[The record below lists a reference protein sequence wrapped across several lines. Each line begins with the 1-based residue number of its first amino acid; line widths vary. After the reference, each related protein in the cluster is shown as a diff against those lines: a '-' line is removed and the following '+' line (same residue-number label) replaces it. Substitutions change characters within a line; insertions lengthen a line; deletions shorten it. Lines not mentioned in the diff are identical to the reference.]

1 MENKIVIGK
10 GLGRIQF
17 GLDREDVLE
26 ILGPPTEK
34 EFEADEFGE
43 SESWHYDHL
52 DLSLLFDGNNY
63 WQLISMSVT
72 SDAYTFCGIHP
83 IGMDKDA
90 FITHMHSKDME
101 VESLEFM
108 KNDGGTFQE
117 LLCMDEEALDIWVD
131 NGIISELQWGAVY
144 DEEDSMD
151 W

>member
-17 GLDREDVLE
+17 GLDRDDVIEL
-26 ILGPPTEK
+26 LGTPTEK
-34 EFEADEFGE
+34 ELEKDEFGE
-43 SESWHYDHL
+43 SESWHFDHL

-63 WQLISMSVT
+63 WQLVSISVT
-72 SDAYTFCGIHP
+72 SDAYSFCGIHP
-83 IGMDKDA
+83 IGMDKDD
-90 FITHMHSKDME
+90 FIKHMHTLDME

-108 KNDGGTFQE
+108 KSEGETFQE
-117 LLCMDEEALDIWVD
+117 LLSMEEEALDIWVD
-131 NGIISELQWGAVY
+131 NGIISELQWGGVY

>member
-17 GLDREDVLE
+17 GLDRDDVVN
-26 ILGPPTEK
+26 ILGQPTEK
-34 EFEADEFGE
+34 ELESDEFGE
-43 SESWHYDHL
+43 SESRHYDHL

-63 WQLISMSVT
+63 WQLVSISVT
-72 SDAYTFCGIHP
+72 SDAYSFLGLHP
-83 IGMDKDA
+83 IGMDKDE
-90 FITHMHSKDME
+90 FIKHMHQLDME

-108 KNDGGTFQE
+108 KNDGETFQE
-117 LLCMDEEALDIWVD
+117 LLSLEEEGLDVWVD
-131 NGIISELQWGAVY
+131 NGIVSELQWGAVY